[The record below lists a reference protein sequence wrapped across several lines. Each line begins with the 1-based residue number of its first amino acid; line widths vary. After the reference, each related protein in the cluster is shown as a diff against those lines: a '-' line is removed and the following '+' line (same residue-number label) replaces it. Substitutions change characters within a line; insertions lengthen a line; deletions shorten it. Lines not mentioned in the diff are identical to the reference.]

1 MRISAQAIWN
11 GHGTARPG
19 RISIRDGRIEQILP
33 PGPADIDLGEAIL
46 CAGFVN
52 AHLHLD
58 LSLPRP
64 TETMVGSFD
73 DWLLSVVEARQ
84 QLGEDGLTIQAAAGA
99 EETLAGGTTAIF
111 DIDPAGASITALTDS
126 PLRRLLLREVIS
138 VHSQPEFDLDP
149 LGHFLRGG
157 VDAKRELRGI
167 SPHSSYTVHP
177 ELLARLLPWCRQ
189 HDVPWAMHIAEPTW
203 ERQLLVDGT
212 GEGAR
217 FLEGFGADP
226 ASFRRGQ
233 TMIEALRESGD
244 LTRHGLIIH
253 GNECSDDEL
262 AAIGDSGAAL
272 VWCPRSHAF
281 FGRAPH
287 PAPDAVKA
295 GVPVMLGTD
304 GKVSSGTLS
313 MLDEMGAARAAA
325 VDLDIETIWKMAI
338 VHPRQWLAR
347 SGHPDLLGSGTLKV
361 GDPADLV
368 AVSIPDGEGPLLER
382 ALAGEVLGTWIDGR
396 ALQPELFNG
405 SQ

>member
-73 DWLLSVVEARQ
+73 DWLRSVVEARQ
-84 QLGEDGLTIQAAAGA
+84 QLGEDGRTIHAAAGA
-99 EETLAGGTTAIF
+99 EETLAGGTTAVF

-126 PLRRLLLREVIS
+126 PLRRLLLREVIALNS
-138 VHSQPEFDLDP
+138 RPGIDFEALD
-149 LGHFLRGG
+149 HFLRGAIDG
-157 VDAKRELRGI
+157 DRELRGI

-177 ELLARLLPWCRQ
+177 EVLATLLPWCREQ
-189 HDVPWAMHIAEPTW
+189 DVPWAMHIAEPAW
-203 ERQLLVDGT
+203 ERELLVDGS

-233 TMIEALRESGD
+233 
-244 LTRHGLIIH
+244 
-253 GNECSDDEL
+253 
-262 AAIGDSGAAL
+262 
-272 VWCPRSHAF
+272 
-281 FGRAPH
+281 
-287 PAPDAVKA
+287 
-295 GVPVMLGTD
+295 
-304 GKVSSGTLS
+304 
-313 MLDEMGAARAAA
+313 
-325 VDLDIETIWKMAI
+325 
-338 VHPRQWLAR
+338 
-347 SGHPDLLGSGTLKV
+347 
-361 GDPADLV
+361 
-368 AVSIPDGEGPLLER
+368 
-382 ALAGEVLGTWIDGR
+382 
-396 ALQPELFNG
+396 
-405 SQ
+405 